1 MIISEIKNYI
11 KYGGINQSFVGKW
24 YSGLSDGTI
33 KILTNKGYIIKRSAE
48 HCDEFAVLFT
58 DADDVGIPY
67 ENNISSDCESRCEK
81 MSSFTDLGIK
91 TYEDYRKNKREIFD
105 VVNGMFEE
113 YIDKHPEFVKQVIDK
128 SLENYVSIKD
138 LVVGDVKRVSE
149 YKWRIN
155 NM

>member
-1 MIISEIKNYI
+1 
-11 KYGGINQSFVGKW
+11 
-24 YSGLSDGTI
+24 
-33 KILTNKGYIIKRSAE
+33 
-48 HCDEFAVLFT
+48 
-58 DADDVGIPY
+58 
-67 ENNISSDCESRCEK
+67 

-105 VVNGMFEE
+105 VVNGMLEE
-113 YIDKHPEFVKQVIDK
+113 CIDKHPEFVKQVIDK